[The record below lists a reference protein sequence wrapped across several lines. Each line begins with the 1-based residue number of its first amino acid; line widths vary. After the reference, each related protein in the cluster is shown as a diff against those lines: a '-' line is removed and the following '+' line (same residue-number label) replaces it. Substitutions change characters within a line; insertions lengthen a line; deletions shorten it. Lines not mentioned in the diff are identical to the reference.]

1 MECRLDVGA
10 KGVENQ
16 NSGVLFLYDNI
27 QVTFPSKGFSFPS
40 VKKKKKKEKEKRKK
54 TTVPTE

>member
-40 VKKKKKKEKEKRKK
+40 VKKKNKKEK
-54 TTVPTE
+54 